1 MSRDNRVSGC
11 LLERASAESGSREPG
26 LRGCVPNKHFKAT
39 MQILKHKVAIK
50 EYFGVFVV

>member
-11 LLERASAESGSREPG
+11 LLERASEESGSREPG